1 MFAVDTNVVVR
12 YLVNDDAAQ
21 AARAR
26 RLVEREDIFVPL
38 TVLLET
44 EWVLRGVYG
53 FAPAHVVRAL
63 RRFAGLARV
72 TIESASVAA
81 VAMDWAESGIDF
93 ADALHLA
100 AAQPHA
106 AFVSFDKALVKS
118 ARRFNAVTVREP

>member
-26 RLVEREDIFVPL
+26 RLLEREDIFVPL

-44 EWVLRGVYG
+44 EWVLRGVFG
-53 FAPAHVVRAL
+53 FAPGPVIRAL
-63 RRFAGLARV
+63 RDFVGLAHV
-72 TIESASVAA
+72 TVESAASVALA
-81 VAMDWAESGIDF
+81 LEWAAGGLDF

-106 AFVSFDKALVKS
+106 GFVSFDKALART
-118 ARRFNAVTVREP
+118 ARRLNAGTVREP